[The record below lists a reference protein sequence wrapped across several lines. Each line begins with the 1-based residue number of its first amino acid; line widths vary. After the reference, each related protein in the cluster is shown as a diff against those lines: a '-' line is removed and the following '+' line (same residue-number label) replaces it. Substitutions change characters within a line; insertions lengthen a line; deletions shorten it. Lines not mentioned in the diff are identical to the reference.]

1 MQAFLR
7 KAMLGLLLA
16 AAACAP
22 APSTR
27 TAAAATAK
35 PAMWKLADA
44 DTTIYLFGT
53 IHALPEGRQWRT
65 AAFDRALGSADELVL
80 EVADVSDMPA
90 TTSAMQKL
98 GLTPG
103 LPPIV
108 ERVPEAKRAALRAA
122 IAESGIPEG
131 VYDRL
136 ETWAAA
142 IPILGVMF
150 KNLGVDPALGVEQ
163 QIGAPFKAGTNKKVT
178 GLETVE
184 EQFGFFDS
192 LSEEAQRAFLVSA
205 LEDPAAAKDQLEAML
220 DAWASGDVKGIE
232 RTFIEAEMTPELK
245 AALFGR
251 RNAKWADW
259 LQKRLDRPG
268 TVFVAVGAGHLAGKE
283 SVQAALKAKGL
294 KTTRVQ

>member
-1 MQAFLR
+1 MLPFLR
-7 KAMLGLLLA
+7 KAALALLLPV
-16 AAACAP
+16 AACASAP
-22 APSTR
+22 ATQTGAP
-27 TAAAATAK
+27 ATAK

-53 IHALPEGRQWRT
+53 IHALPAGRQWRT

-80 EVADVSDMPA
+80 EVADVTDMAA
-90 TTSAMQKL
+90 TSSAMQKL
-98 GLTPG
+98 GVTAG
-103 LPPIV
+103 LPPIA
-108 ERVPEAKRAALRAA
+108 ERVPEAKRAELRAA
-122 IAESGIPEG
+122 IAQSGIPEA

-150 KNLGVDPALGVEQ
+150 KNLGVDATLGVEQ
-163 QIGAPFKAGTNKKVT
+163 QIGAPFKAGANKTVT
-178 GLETVE
+178 GLESIE
-184 EQFGFFDS
+184 QQFGFFDT

-205 LEDPAAAKDQLEAML
+205 LEDPAAAKLELQAML

-232 RTFIEAEMTPELK
+232 RTFIEAEMSPELK

-251 RNAKWADW
+251 RNANWADW
-259 LQKRLDRPG
+259 LEKRLARPG